1 MQKLAEVCIKRPV
14 FATMVV
20 MALVVIGSASWM
32 RLGVDR
38 FPAVDLPTVS
48 VRVELPGASIEE
60 TETQLAQRLEEQTN
74 TIQGIN
80 ELRSICGP
88 GTVIVIVTFNL
99 NRQIDVAAQDVRDKV
114 AIAVRNMPREILPP
128 IIAKFDNDQAPVVTI
143 ALSGERSLRELTE
156 IADKQVRPQLE
167 RSTGVGEVRIVG
179 GLLRSVNI
187 WVDPDRLAAYQIPIT
202 NVRDAIVRQNAD
214 LPGGNVTAGLNE
226 ASLRTMGRIA
236 EPRSFNDLVVA
247 TLHGVPVRVRD
258 IGCAEDGTTE
268 PRPAARRNGVP
279 TVIMEVRRQSG
290 ENTVAVIEGVKGK
303 LVRLRD
309 QVPPDVKLEVIRD
322 QSRYIYAALHEINL
336 HLVLGSILA
345 SLVVLAFMRS
355 WRSTFIAAVA
365 IPTSVVSALRMIWA
379 RNFTLNSVTMLALVL
394 MVGIVIDDAIVV
406 LENVFRFVE
415 EKKMRPFEA
424 AREATADIGL
434 AVMATTFS
442 LVVIF
447 VPVSFMSSISGRFL
461 YQFGLTAAVS
471 VLVSLLVSFSLIP
484 MMCARLL
491 RTEDAASGHAAEGAL
506 AASRGGFYAWLDRG
520 YAWSLAL
527 SMRHRWVIVVISA
540 LTLAAAVPIYRQVK
554 QEYIPT
560 DVDESEF
567 EVLVF
572 GPENMSLAAMDEAM
586 QALSK
591 EARETKG
598 VALILASGGG
608 SFLGKVNQGYMY
620 VRTVSHEERTVTPG
634 RLWKG
639 LIHGRPLEA
648 FQGNYAQRE
657 VMMALRQRF
666 KKFTDMRTQV
676 RNIAGFNIG
685 GGTFD
690 VDLALRGPELEKLAV
705 YGETLKQ
712 KARQLG
718 GIVDVDTTLRLD
730 KPELRVTID
739 RQRAADLRV
748 DTSQIA
754 TALRLMVGGDDQVSR
769 FHDPENN
776 EDYDVQIR
784 LMPEFR
790 GNLSTI
796 SRLYVSRD
804 TTSTNAATGA
814 PAQINLAPGG
824 GLVRLDNVVKI
835 ERAAIASRIDRTDRQ
850 RETRVRAMIAPGY
863 GQADRIEALKK
874 AAAGMNMPAAYQTF
888 VTGKARE
895 MEKTFTEFLWVF
907 LLSVVFM
914 YMILASQFESM
925 IHPLT
930 ILLSLPLSVPFAL
943 FSLWYTGNT
952 LNLYSALGILV
963 LFGVVKKNAILQI
976 DHMNNLR
983 AHGMDRLAAI
993 MQGNRDRLRPILM
1006 TTLALVAGMLPLWVG
1021 TGPGTEERRAIAV
1034 VVIGGQM
1041 LSLLLTLLV
1050 TPVAYSLFE
1059 DAARVLQLSTPS
1071 LAPWRGLARQG
1082 EHRAWRHRLRRA
1094 WRRPPAR
1101 SPAPSTTECR
1111 GADAA
1116 SRSTLG
1122 SDFAARTRHSVG
1134 SFVRQMPEL
1143 VRALGFPGRVPSS
1156 ASPRFWLFARHPR

>member
-14 FATMVV
+14 FATMLV
-20 MALVVIGSASWM
+20 MAFVVVGAASWF

-48 VRVELPGASIEE
+48 VRVDLPGASTEE
-60 TETQLAQRLEEQTN
+60 TETQVAQKLEEQIN

-80 ELRSICGP
+80 ELRSISGP
-88 GTVIVIVTFNL
+88 GSAVVIVTFNL

-114 AIAVRNMPREILPP
+114 AIAIRNLPREILPP
-128 IIAKFDNDQAPVVTI
+128 IVSKFDNDQAPVVTI
-143 ALSGERSLRELTE
+143 ALSGDRSLRELTE
-156 IADKQVRPQLE
+156 IADKIVRPQLE
-167 RSTGVGEVRIVG
+167 RSAGVGEVRIVG
-179 GLLRSVNI
+179 GLLRAVNV
-187 WVDPDRLAAYQIPIT
+187 WVDPDRLTAYQIPIT
-202 NVRDAIVRQNAD
+202 NVRDALIRQNAD
-214 LPGGNVTAGLNE
+214 LPGGNVTSGLNE

-247 TLHGVPVRVRD
+247 TLSGVPVRVRD
-258 IGCAEDGTTE
+258 IGYAEDGTKE
-268 PRPAARRNGVP
+268 QRSAARLNGVP
-279 TVIMEVRRQSG
+279 TVIMEIRRQSG
-290 ENTVAVIEGVKGK
+290 ENTVAVIEGVKAK
-303 LVRLRD
+303 LVRLRA

-365 IPTSVVSALRMIWA
+365 IPTSVVSAFGMMWA
-379 RNFTLNSVTMLALVL
+379 LNFTLNSVTMLALVL

-471 VLVSLLVSFSLIP
+471 VLVSLLVSFSLTP

-491 RTEDAASGHAAEGAL
+491 RTEDAASGHAGEGAH
-506 AASRGGFYAWLDRG
+506 AGSRAGFYAWIDG
-520 YAWSLAL
+520 AYAWSLAL
-527 SMRHRWVIVVISA
+527 SMRHRWVIVVVSA

-554 QEYIPT
+554 QEYIPS

-567 EVLVF
+567 EVLIF
-572 GPENMSLAAMDEAM
+572 GPEKMSLAAMDEAV
-586 QALSK
+586 QALAK

-598 VALILASGGG
+598 VALTLASAGGG
-608 SFLGKVNQGYMY
+608 FLSKVSQGYMY
-620 VRTVSHEERTVTPG
+620 VRTVPHEERTLTPE

-639 LIHGRPLEA
+639 LIHGRPLDA
-648 FQGNYAQRE
+648 FRGNYAQRD

-690 VDLALRGPELEKLAV
+690 VDLALRGPELEKLAE
-705 YGETLKQ
+705 YGEILKV
-712 KARQLG
+712 KARELG
-718 GIVDVDTTLRLD
+718 GVVDVDTTLRLD
-730 KPELRVTID
+730 KPELRVAID

-748 DTSQIA
+748 DTQQIA

-769 FHDPENN
+769 FHDPVVND
-776 EDYDVQIR
+776 DYDVQIR
-784 LMPEFR
+784 LLEKFR
-790 GNLSTI
+790 GDLGTI
-796 SRLYVSRD
+796 QRLYVSRD

-814 PAQINLAPGG
+814 PAQVNLAPGG

-835 ERAAIASRIDRTDRQ
+835 EPAATASRIDRTDRQ
-850 RETRVRAMIAPGY
+850 RETRLRAGIAPGY
-863 GQADRIEALKK
+863 GQADRIDLLKK
-874 AAAGMNMPAAYQTF
+874 TVADMNLPSTYQSF
-888 VTGKARE
+888 VTGKAKE

-907 LLSVVFM
+907 LLSVIFM
-914 YMILASQFESM
+914 YMILASQFESL

-976 DHMNNLR
+976 DHMNALR
-983 AHGMDRLAAI
+983 AHGMDRDTAI

-1021 TGPGTEERRAIAV
+1021 TGPGSEERRAIAV
-1034 VVIGGQM
+1034 VVIGGQT
-1041 LSLLLTLLV
+1041 LCLLLTLLV

-1059 DAARVLQLSTPS
+1059 DAARALQVSTPS
-1071 LAPWRGLARQG
+1071 LSLWRRQAREG
-1082 EHRAWRHRLRRA
+1082 ERRAWRHRLRRA
-1094 WRRPPAR
+1094 WRRTPAR
-1101 SPAPSTTECR
+1101 GIS
-1111 GADAA
+1111 GGVD
-1116 SRSTLG
+1116 
-1122 SDFAARTRHSVG
+1122 D
-1134 SFVRQMPEL
+1134 
-1143 VRALGFPGRVPSS
+1143 
-1156 ASPRFWLFARHPR
+1156 

>member
-14 FATMVV
+14 FATMLV
-20 MALVVIGSASWM
+20 MAFVVVGAASWM

-60 TETQLAQRLEEQTN
+60 TETQLAQRLEEQIN

-88 GTVIVIVTFNL
+88 GTAIIIVTFNL

-156 IADKQVRPQLE
+156 IADKEVRPQLE

-179 GLLRSVNI
+179 GLPRSVNV

-202 NVRDAIVRQNAD
+202 NVRDAIIRQNAD

-247 TLHGVPVRVRD
+247 TLSGVPVRVRD
-258 IGCAEDGTTE
+258 IGYAEDGTKE
-268 PRPAARRNGVP
+268 QRSAARLNGVP
-279 TVIMEVRRQSG
+279 TVIMEIRRQSG
-290 ENTVAVIEGVKGK
+290 ENTVAVIEGVKAK
-303 LVRLRD
+303 LARIRGLVA
-309 QVPPDVKLEVIRD
+309 PDVKLEVIRD

-365 IPTSVVSALRMIWA
+365 IPTSVVSAFGMMWA
-379 RNFTLNSVTMLALVL
+379 LNFTLNSVTILALVL

-471 VLVSLLVSFSLIP
+471 VLVSLLVSFSLTP

-491 RTEDAASGHAAEGAL
+491 RAEDAASGHAVEGDHAG
-506 AASRGGFYAWLDRG
+506 SRGGFYAWIDRA
-520 YAWSLAL
+520 YDWSLAL
-527 SMRHRWVIVVISA
+527 SMRHRWVIVVVSV
-540 LTLAAAVPIYRQVK
+540 LTLASAVPIYRQVK
-554 QEYIPT
+554 QEYIPS

-572 GPENMSLAAMDEAM
+572 GPEKMSLAAMDEAM

-598 VALILASGGG
+598 VALTLASGGG
-608 SFLGKVNQGYMY
+608 SFLNKVNQGYMY
-620 VRTVSHEERTVTPG
+620 VRTVPHEERTLTPE
-634 RLWKG
+634 RLWKS
-639 LIHGRPLEA
+639 LMAGRPLEA
-648 FQGNYAQRE
+648 FRGNYAQRD
-657 VMMALRQRF
+657 VMVALRQRF
-666 KKFTDMRTQV
+666 RKFTDMRTQV

-690 VDLALRGPELEKLAV
+690 IDLALRGPELEKLSE
-705 YGETLKQ
+705 YGEILKA
-712 KARQLG
+712 KARDIG
-718 GIVDVDTTLRLD
+718 GIVDIDTTLRLD
-730 KPELRVTID
+730 KPELRVSID

-748 DTSQIA
+748 DTQQIA

-769 FHDPENN
+769 FHDPTVNG
-776 EDYDVQIR
+776 DYGVQIR
-784 LMPEFR
+784 LLPQFR
-790 GNLSTI
+790 GDLSTI
-796 SRLYVSRD
+796 QRLYVSRD
-804 TTSTNAATGA
+804 TVSTNAATGA
-814 PAQINLAPGG
+814 PAQVGLAPGG

-835 ERAAIASRIDRTDRQ
+835 APASTASRIDRTDRQ
-850 RETRVRAMIAPGY
+850 RETRLRAGIAPGY
-863 GQADRIEALKK
+863 GQADRNELLKQ
-874 AAAGMNMPAAYQTF
+874 AVSSMNLPSAYQTF
-888 VTGKARE
+888 VTGKAKE

-914 YMILASQFESM
+914 YMILASQFESL

-976 DHMNNLR
+976 DHMNALR
-983 AHGMDRLAAI
+983 AHGMDRATAI

-1021 TGPGTEERRAIAV
+1021 TGPGSEERRAIAV
-1034 VVIGGQM
+1034 VVIGGQT
-1041 LSLLLTLLV
+1041 LCLLLTLLV

-1059 DAARVLQLSTPS
+1059 DAADKLRLSAPS
-1071 LAPWRGLARQG
+1071 LAPW
-1082 EHRAWRHRLRRA
+1082 
-1094 WRRPPAR
+1094 
-1101 SPAPSTTECR
+1101 
-1111 GADAA
+1111 
-1116 SRSTLG
+1116 
-1122 SDFAARTRHSVG
+1122 
-1134 SFVRQMPEL
+1134 
-1143 VRALGFPGRVPSS
+1143 
-1156 ASPRFWLFARHPR
+1156 